1 MSKTQALSKKNDWR
15 RRVRS
20 FARHAFLFSKP
31 FAIATASAVLWY
43 KLHARGIH
51 FSGGDASIVGGP
63 ILSMLSVIYSI
74 MAAIVLHDV
83 WDKFRKVGMSLL
95 RNDKETFLLYRD
107 ERMPVLLHMLLFLFT
122 FPIVAIVALLDYQSI
137 LAGALSV
144 FAVSL
149 LFSFYWFVVNILE
162 NPVESPWLKERIPP
176 EWLSIDVDEYFKLG
190 SKTSDSN

>member
-1 MSKTQALSKKNDWR
+1 M
-15 RRVRS
+15 RS

-31 FAIATASAVLWY
+31 FAIAVAFTALWY
-43 KLHARGIH
+43 KLYLRGIH
-51 FSGGDASIVGGP
+51 LSGPDASIVGGP

-83 WDKFRKVGMSLL
+83 WNKFRKVGLSIMH
-95 RNDKETFLLYRD
+95 NDMETFLAYRD

-122 FPIVAIVALLDYQSI
+122 FPIIAIVALLDYQSI

-144 FAVSL
+144 FAVTL